1 MLLSEEAEEDETTIR
16 RRPWILARMQIV
28 KKYEKFEKTVTL
40 RRNVG
45 RSDENRKDTKKPVD
59 IGLIDGLPEDH
70 KKRQTY
76 VLSES
81 ANTRR

>member
-1 MLLSEEAEEDETTIR
+1 MLLSEEAEEAEKTIR

-59 IGLIDGLPEDH
+59 IGLSTGLNP
-70 KKRQTY
+70 
-76 VLSES
+76 
-81 ANTRR
+81 TRRIRRSGRIGRRG